1 MIGMSTSP
9 QAMPRTPGYWYVRSE
24 EGKDVL
30 SALRDYRAAES
41 AMRRRTRSSMGMNET
56 DILALRYLFEAQQD
70 GREVSPK
77 ELAARLGISSAS
89 TTTLIDRLARPGH
102 VRRKPHPKDR
112 RALVLEASSEADC
125 EVRQTMGD
133 MHRRMMEVAG
143 TLSSE
148 DAAVVVD
155 FLTRMREA
163 VDTID
168 AGRIDAGRRA

>member
-1 MIGMSTSP
+1 MSTSP
-9 QAMPRTPGYWYVRSE
+9 QALPRTPGYWYGLSS

-30 SALRDYRAAES
+30 DALREYRAAES

-56 DILALRYLFEAQQD
+56 DILALRHLFEAQQD

-89 TTTLIDRLARPGH
+89 TTTLIDRLARTGH

-112 RALVLEASSEADC
+112 RALVLEATSEADC
-125 EVRQTMGD
+125 ELRQAMGN
-133 MHRRMMEVAG
+133 MHTKMMEVAG
-143 TLSSE
+143 TLSTE

-155 FLTRMREA
+155 FLTRMRDA
-163 VDTID
+163 VDSID
-168 AGRIDAGRRA
+168 AGRIDVGRRA